1 MLRKRAGGVDGG
13 NIAVTDQL
21 AKKKIKGK
29 EWKSVD
35 ECYSNWA
42 FIFCTVSYLISEAP
56 CS

>member
-42 FIFCTVSYLISEAP
+42 FIFCTVSYFIS
-56 CS
+56 